1 MKDAKEIMEA
11 LLAGEKLK
19 GKDYN
24 GSYFIH
30 LKDGN
35 MVNSNGD
42 EVNVYFDVPTRYEI
56 YKEPESKVKQKWFR
70 RKWILDLSSMTA
82 FHPRYYSSKKA
93 FDEDWNPNNY
103 LKVSPEW
110 EEIEI

>member
-11 LLAGEKLK
+11 LLAGKKLVEAHYS
-19 GKDYN
+19 KDQFVHLVN
-24 GSYFIH
+24 GRIIRE
-30 LKDGN
+30 
-35 MVNSNGD
+35 NGD
-42 EVNVYFDVPTRYEI
+42 PSPINMCYPQCYSIYE
-56 YKEPESKVKQKWFR
+56 EPESKVKQKWFR